1 MYIHLMVINKKK
13 KKKKSLDLES
23 GAASLGPRT
32 TIYLLCGL
40 DKFFQF

>member
-1 MYIHLMVINKKK
+1 MYIHLMVIKKK
-13 KKKKSLDLES
+13 KRKKSLDLES
-23 GAASLGPRT
+23 GATSLGPRT